1 MKQMLSGIM
10 VLFLFLAM
18 LFLPKT
24 VFSGAADGLLLWF
37 QVVFPTLFPF
47 MLVSGLMLAG
57 GGLNLV
63 SRIFG
68 GLSSRLFATSSNGA
82 FAVIAGFLCGY
93 PMGAKISADLVR
105 TGNITHEEGT
115 YLLSF
120 CNNTSPVFIMNFIV
134 WKTLGRNELM
144 MPTLLILMLV
154 PAFLSIIFRKFYLK
168 GKKRFPDVKAD
179 ESAAGRKFDMSV
191 FDSCMMESFESIVK
205 VGGYIIFFSILT
217 ALMTEISG
225 GNFMIRVITPFLE
238 MTNGIVLL
246 KNSISD
252 LTVSYPLILGLT
264 SFGGMCAAAQTECM
278 LGGTFIP
285 FFPYIIQK
293 LAAAVT
299 ASLIGSLY
307 IRLI

>member
-1 MKQMLSGIM
+1 M

-168 GKKRFPDVKAD
+168 GQNFFPCPDTGKKSYSRLDFSTLDT
-179 ESAAGRKFDMSV
+179 
-191 FDSCMMESFESIVK
+191 CMMNSFESIVK
-205 VGGYIIFFSILT
+205 VGGYIILFSVLITLLDELPGNHPLIL
-217 ALMTEISG
+217 AVSPL
-225 GNFMIRVITPFLE
+225 LE
-238 MTNGIVLL
+238 VTNGIIMLNTSIDNFSLCYPAVLA
-246 KNSISD
+246 
-252 LTVSYPLILGLT
+252 LT
-264 SFGGMCAAAQTECM
+264 SFGGLCSVAQTQCM
-278 LGGTFIP
+278 LQGTGIKML
-285 FFPYIIQK
+285 PYIAEK
-293 LAAAVT
+293 LAAAGA
-299 ASLIGSLY
+299 ASLMAAVYLY
-307 IRLI
+307 ITG